1 MGTISPGQVDV
12 LMPGLRRLTAPNA
25 GMMTG
30 PGTNSYLIGTSEVA
44 VIDPGPAIDSHID
57 ALVAAAPGRIRWI
70 LCTHT
75 HHDHSPAASGLAERT
90 GAKLYGMPAPEHG
103 MQDKTFKPHFILID
117 GDRVSGPD
125 FELEAIHTPGHASNH
140 LCYLWRETGILFT
153 GDHIMAGSTVVIG
166 PPDGNMHQYL
176 QSLEKLKPHAI
187 EQLAPAHGELLP
199 QPMAV
204 IDWLIGHRLKR
215 EAKVLERLGQVD
227 GADLHTLVRSVYD
240 DVQPVLYPVAE
251 RSLLAHL
258 EKLEQEGHVLRAGER
273 WQVGRAS
280 QASP

>member
-57 ALVAAAPGRIRWI
+57 ALVAAAPGPIRWI

-75 HHDHSPAASGLAERT
+75 HHDHSPAASLLAERT

-117 GDRVSGPD
+117 GDSVSGPD

-166 PPDGNMHQYL
+166 PPDGNMYQYL
-176 QSLEKLKPHAI
+176 KSLEKLKSHPL

-227 GADLHTLVRSVYD
+227 EADLHTLVRSVYD
-240 DVQPVLYPVAE
+240 DVQPVLHPVAE

-258 EKLEQEGHVLRAGER
+258 EKLEQEGHVLRIDER
-273 WQVGRAS
+273 WQVGR
-280 QASP
+280 